1 MKGGSEGI
9 TRIKIQSGWKDWR
22 TDMSE
27 RYAVAANKIYRKVFD
42 LTPGVKIE
50 KVSRESELGQMD
62 AKQGIDL
69 ILRTEDGECITVQ
82 EKYLDYPRH
91 TLTIEEKKGSGDP
104 GGWYYTT
111 AKYYFVGYVDKYRKV
126 PGFSEY
132 ILVDLDE
139 LRKADSRGEI
149 QWEWNQN
156 QNDGRRATFR
166 FIDFDKVPASA
177 IVSRSKKIVVT
188 QPTVRYGRVERASLV

>member
-1 MKGGSEGI
+1 MEEMATQQVGI

-42 LTPGVKIE
+42 VMPGVKIE

-62 AKQGIDL
+62 AKLGIDL
-69 ILRTEDGECITVQ
+69 IVRTKNGELMVQ
-82 EKYLDYPRH
+82 EKFLDFPRH

-132 ILVDLDE
+132 MIVDLDE
-139 LRKADSRGEI
+139 LRAAE
-149 QWEWNQN
+149 
-156 QNDGRRATFR
+156 
-166 FIDFDKVPASA
+166 
-177 IVSRSKKIVVT
+177 
-188 QPTVRYGRVERASLV
+188 